1 MTGAR
6 VAWVAAV
13 AFMAAWSAAVPAPA
27 AEDLE
32 DLLWD
37 LQIVPL
43 DDATPP
49 AFTLDALD
57 GGTRSLADCIGRP
70 VMLYFWESG

>member
-1 MTGAR
+1 MTSAR
-6 VAWVAAV
+6 VACVAALALV
-13 AFMAAWSAAVPAPA
+13 AVWSAAVPVLA

-37 LQIVPL
+37 LQMVPL

-57 GGTRSLADCIGRP
+57 GSKKSLADFTGRP